1 MNRFT
6 FLLAVACV
14 VAAGPRLAAQDDAAD
29 IAKAQREYEAQQAKV
44 RAELAKK
51 ATHEQTAEIKVDG
64 ANGAAL
70 QTLCL
75 GADGKVFALVA
86 PPRGFSAPAK
96 GATGEVK
103 VYSADG
109 KLEASWKLDFAAHS
123 LNAGPDGT
131 VYVAGD
137 ARVARFGKDGKAVG
151 APAEL
156 SYITDLLK
164 DKDALRAKA
173 EVSLKREKELMAKSM
188 ADAKKQFAEQ
198 VAKLEA
204 KAEADRTKTEQR
216 QLSQYKSILKSY
228 EQNENF
234 YAKRTVEDVMS
245 GLIGRLRIVN
255 GIAVSES
262 HVFVACGEAEGYG
275 YAVWR
280 MDRELKNAKQILS
293 GIGGCCGQMDIQVQG
308 GDLLVA
314 ENTRHQFA
322 RYDRDGK
329 KLGSFGRR
337 GQDTDPACF
346 GGCCNPMN
354 VRAAGSSG
362 DVFTAE
368 SEGVVKR
375 FSAAGEF
382 AGVVGTVPVNGG
394 CKNVAIGV
402 SADGTRV
409 YFCDQ
414 PGGRF
419 FILTRKPAP
428 AAGGQ

>member
-1 MNRFT
+1 MNRYLFAAA
-6 FLLAVACV
+6 L
-14 VAAGPRLAAQDDAAD
+14 VAAITPSARAQDDPAD

-51 ATHEQTAEIKVDG
+51 ATHEQTAEIKVPG
-64 ANGAAL
+64 ADGAAL

-75 GADGKVFALVA
+75 SADGKVLALVA
-86 PPRGFSAPAK
+86 PPRGFSAPTRN
-96 GATGEVK
+96 ATAEVK
-103 VYSADG
+103 VYAADG
-109 KLEASWKLDFAAHS
+109 KLDGGWKLGFHAHS
-123 LNAGPDGT
+123 LNAAPDGT

-151 APAEL
+151 APVEL
-156 SYITDLLK
+156 PYITDLLN
-164 DKDALRAKA
+164 DKAALRAKA
-173 EVSLKREKELMAKSM
+173 EVSLKREREQIVKSLGE
-188 ADAKKQFAEQ
+188 AKKQFTEKVKQ
-198 VAKLEA
+198 LEA
-204 KAEADRTKTEQR
+204 KAEADRSKTEQR
-216 QLSQYKSILKSY
+216 QLTQYKSILKSY
-228 EQNENF
+228 EQNEEF
-234 YAKRTVEDVMS
+234 YAKRTVEDVMT
-245 GLIGRLRIVN
+245 GMIGRLRIIN
-255 GIAVSES
+255 GIAVSDS
-262 HVFVACGEAEGYG
+262 HVYVACGEAEGYG

-280 MDRELKNAKQILS
+280 MDRDLTNPKQILS
-293 GIGGCCGQMDIQVQG
+293 GLGGCCGQMDIQVQG

-329 KLGSFGRR
+329 KLGSYGKR
-337 GQDTDPACF
+337 GQDTDPGCF

-354 VRAAGSSG
+354 VRSASSSG

-375 FSAAGEF
+375 FTASGEF

-419 FILTRKPAP
+419 FILSRRAAAP
-428 AAGGQ
+428 AGGQ

>member
-1 MNRFT
+1 VTRFS
-6 FLLAVACV
+6 FLFAIALVT
-14 VAAGPRLAAQDDAAD
+14 AGGPGFAQDDD
-29 IAKAQREYEAQQAKV
+29 IKAQREYEAQQAKI
-44 RAELAKK
+44 RADLAKK
-51 ATHEQTAEIKVDG
+51 ATHEQTAEIKVTG
-64 ANGAAL
+64 AAPGTAL

-75 GADGKVFALVA
+75 AADGKVLALVA
-86 PPRGFSAPAK
+86 PPRGYTAPVK
-96 GATGEVK
+96 NVSSEVQ
-103 VYSADG
+103 VYSPDG
-109 KLEASWKLDFAAHS
+109 KLLTSWKLGFHAHS
-123 LNAGPDGT
+123 INAGPDGT

-137 ARVARFGKDGKAVG
+137 ARVARFGKDGKAIG
-151 APAEL
+151 EPAEL
-156 SYITDLLK
+156 AHVTTLLK

-173 EVSLKREKELMAKSM
+173 EVSLKREKEQMAKSM
-188 ADAKKQFAEQ
+188 GEAKKQFTEQ
-198 VAKLEA
+198 VKRLEA

-216 QLSQYKSILKSY
+216 QLTQYKALLKNY
-228 EQNENF
+228 EENETF
-234 YAKRTVEDVMS
+234 YAKRTVEDVLG
-245 GLIGRLRIVN
+245 GLVGRLRIIN
-255 GIAVSES
+255 GVAVSDS
-262 HVFVACGEAEGYG
+262 HVFVACGETEGYG

-280 MDRELKNAKQILS
+280 MDRDLTNPKQILS
-293 GIGGCCGQMDIQVQG
+293 AIGGCCGQMDIQVQG

-329 KLGSFGRR
+329 KLGSYGKR

-375 FSAAGEF
+375 FSASGEF

-402 SADGTRV
+402 SADGSRV

-419 FILTRKPAP
+419 FILARRAAP
-428 AAGGQ
+428 AAGGN